1 MAIFRAETKHISR
14 SKKHNVVA
22 AAAYRAGQKLTDTNK
37 FNPDAKTHDYSK
49 KHGVLAS
56 EIILPTSLID
66 QDFKIDRQSLW
77 SSVEQSETTTRSV
90 NGSRLKQKSRLAREW
105 LLSLPSELS
114 DDENKELT
122 REFTTKLV
130 NDLGV
135 IADYSIHKPT
145 PFDIK
150 PRKFVGD
157 DEKRIP
163 IAPDERNVHAHIM
176 FTTRKVSADRNG
188 LLVFGD
194 KADSDRSEKWR
205 QEQGL
210 CNGGDYIKEIRELW
224 ATMLNKKLEQKNIL
238 PVTAKSYEDLGLDIV
253 PQHKQGKDATVMS
266 RYHFKPRTVGFN
278 HDIKQLNRAAIK
290 SAADSFIAKSEE
302 QIAESVR
309 RIGLS
314 DISYDRVTA
323 FNRTQAKTRET
334 ASERVGDTTASS
346 TTNERLRRY
355 SEQLVYSKRRID
367 EQSTRIGVLAAVCER
382 VAEFQSAET
391 GTSDRASERIRERE
405 RLIAQSTSKEHFY
418 RNTVTSAIKCY
429 ESNVGLIANRLA
441 WRKIKHT
448 KYDDRQM
455 KELDAFYKTL
465 GVKDFTLGELVELRA
480 GVDVVKDKLTD
491 EIIINNHK
499 VVAILRDPV
508 AEREI
513 YLAKTSQNA
522 SDSVE
527 TKKTQNSSLESSKAL
542 ESAIETYERPKN
554 TFRV

>member
-1 MAIFRAETKHISR
+1 MAIFRAETKHICR

-37 FNPDAKTHDYSK
+37 FNPDATTHDYSK

-56 EIILPTSLID
+56 EIILPTALVD
-66 QDFKIDRQSLW
+66 QDFSIDRQTLW

-90 NGSRLKQKSRLAREW
+90 KGSRLKQKSRLAREW
-105 LLSLPSELS
+105 LLALPSELS

-135 IADYSIHKPT
+135 IADYAIHKPT

-150 PRKFVGD
+150 PKKFVGD
-157 DEKRIP
+157 DEKRVPIP
-163 IAPDERNVHAHIM
+163 PDERNIHAHIM

-188 LLVFGD
+188 VLVFGD
-194 KADSDRSEKWR
+194 KADSERSELWR
-205 QEQGL
+205 QQQKL

-224 ATMLNKKLEQKNIL
+224 ATMINKRLEQKKIL
-238 PVTAKSYEDLGLDIV
+238 LVTHKSYKDLGLNIV

-278 HDIKQLNRAAIK
+278 NDIKQHNTIIIK
-290 SAADSFIAKSEE
+290 SAADSY
-302 QIAESVR
+302 IAESVR
-309 RIGLS
+309 RIELS

-323 FNRTQAKTRET
+323 LHRTQARTRDT
-334 ASERVGDTTASS
+334 ASERIGDATASS
-346 TTNERLRRY
+346 TANERIRD
-355 SEQLVYSKRRID
+355 SERVIEEQARGIKHSNIVYD
-367 EQSTRIGVLAAVCER
+367 R
-382 VAEFQSAET
+382 VAEFQSAKT

-405 RLIAQSTSKEHFY
+405 RLIAESTSKQGFY
-418 RNTVTSAIKCY
+418 RNTVASAARCH
-429 ESNVGLIANRLA
+429 ESNIRLIASRLA
-441 WRKIKHT
+441 WRKPYSE

-455 KELDAFYKTL
+455 KELDTFYGKL
-465 GVKDFTLGELVELRA
+465 AVKDFTLSELIESRDDCTNA
-480 GVDVVKDKLTD
+480 IKEKLTD
-491 EIIINNHK
+491 EIIINNSEII
-499 VVAILRDPV
+499 AIVRDPV
-508 AEREI
+508 AERED

-527 TKKTQNSSLESSKAL
+527 ISKTQNSSLESSKAS
-542 ESAIETYERPKN
+542 ESAVETYERRIN
-554 TFRV
+554 RFRL

>member
-1 MAIFRAETKHISR
+1 MSIFREDNKHISL

-22 AAAYRAGQKLTDTNK
+22 AAAYRAGQKLTDTNE
-37 FNPDAKTHDYSK
+37 FNPDATTHDYSK

-56 EIILPTSLID
+56 DIILPTSLID
-66 QDFKIDRQSLW
+66 QDFTIDRQSLW

-90 NGSRLKQKSRLAREW
+90 KGSRLKQKSRLAREW

-114 DDENKELT
+114 DNENEQLT

-188 LLVFGD
+188 VLVFGD
-194 KADSDRSEKWR
+194 KADSERSEKWR

-224 ATMLNKKLEQKNIL
+224 ATMLNKRLEQKKIL
-238 PVTAKSYEDLGLDIV
+238 LVTHKSYKDLGLDIV

-266 RYHFKPRTVGFN
+266 RYNFKPPIIEFN
-278 HDIKQLNRAAIK
+278 NDIKQHNAIIIK
-290 SAADSFIAKSEE
+290 SAADSY
-302 QIAESVR
+302 IAESVR
-309 RIGLS
+309 RIELS

-323 FNRTQAKTRET
+323 LYRTQATTRDT
-334 ASERVGDTTASS
+334 ASERVRDTTASS

-355 SEQLVYSKRRID
+355 SEQLVYSKQRID
-367 EQSTRIGVLAAVCER
+367 EQSIRIRLLAAVYER
-382 VAEFQSAET
+382 AAEFQSAKT
-391 GTSDRASERIRERE
+391 GTSDSASERIRERE
-405 RLIAQSTSKEHFY
+405 RLIAESTSKQGFY
-418 RNTVTSAIKCY
+418 RNTIASANRCH
-429 ESNVGLIANRLA
+429 ESNVQVIASRLA
-441 WRKIKHT
+441 WRKVNYA
-448 KYDDRQM
+448 KYDDRQT
-455 KELDAFYKTL
+455 KELDAFYRTL
-465 GVKDFTLGELVELRA
+465 AVKDFTLSELIESRDDCTNA
-480 GVDVVKDKLTD
+480 IKEKLTD
-491 EIIINNHK
+491 EIIINNPEII
-499 VVAILRDPV
+499 AIVRDP
-508 AEREI
+508 ATEQSN

-527 TKKTQNSSLESSKAL
+527 IIKTQNSSLEPSKAP
-542 ESAIETYERPKN
+542 ESGIETYERPRN
-554 TFRV
+554 TFRI

>member
-1 MAIFRAETKHISR
+1 MAIFRAETKHICR

-22 AAAYRAGQKLTDTNK
+22 AAAYRSGQKLTDTNE
-37 FNPDAKTHDYSK
+37 FNPDATTHDYSK

-56 EIILPTSLID
+56 GIILPTFLID
-66 QDFKIDRQSLW
+66 QDFTIDRQSLW

-90 NGSRLKQKSRLAREW
+90 KGSRLKQTARLAREW
-105 LLSLPSELS
+105 LLALPSELS
-114 DDENKELT
+114 DEENKELT

-130 NDLGV
+130 NKLGV
-135 IADYSIHKPT
+135 IADYAIHKPT

-278 HDIKQLNRAAIK
+278 HDIKQLNRAVIK

-309 RIGLS
+309 RIRLS
-314 DISYDRVTA
+314 DISSDSVTA
-323 FNRTQAKTRET
+323 LNRTNATTRDT
-334 ASERVGDTTASS
+334 ASERVRD
-346 TTNERLRRY
+346 
-355 SEQLVYSKRRID
+355 SERRIA
-367 EQSTRIGVLAAVCER
+367 EQIRRIKYSNVVYNRAAD
-382 VAEFQSAET
+382 FQSAKT
-391 GTSDRASERIRERE
+391 GTSDRASERTRERE

-418 RNTVTSAIKCY
+418 RNTVASAIKCH
-429 ESNVGLIANRLA
+429 ERNIGLIANRLA
-441 WRKIKHT
+441 WRRIKHT

-455 KELDAFYKTL
+455 KELDAFYRTL
-465 GVKDFTLGELVELRA
+465 DVKDFTLRELVALLPS
-480 GVDVVKDKLTD
+480 VDVVKDKLTN
-491 EIIINNHK
+491 EIIINNHQ

-508 AEREI
+508 SERES
-513 YLAKTSQNA
+513 YLNKTSKNA
-522 SDSVE
+522 SDSLE
-527 TKKTQNSSLESSKAL
+527 IRKTQNSSLESSKAS
-542 ESAIETYERPKN
+542 EITIETYERPKN
-554 TFRV
+554 TFRL